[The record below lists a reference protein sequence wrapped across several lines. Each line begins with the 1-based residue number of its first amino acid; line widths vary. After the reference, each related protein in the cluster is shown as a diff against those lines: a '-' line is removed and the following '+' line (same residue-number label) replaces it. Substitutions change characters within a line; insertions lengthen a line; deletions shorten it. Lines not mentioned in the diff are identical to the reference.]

1 MQDLWATDGSGIE
14 LFRLK
19 ISLQR
24 FRFLQNCIRFDD
36 KLIYLRM
43 PENGQISGCE
53 RHFLSIIENYKLC
66 CSTGQNV
73 TLGGM

>member
-1 MQDLWATDGSGIE
+1 
-14 LFRLK
+14 
-19 ISLQR
+19 
-24 FRFLQNCIRFDD
+24 
-36 KLIYLRM
+36 M

-73 TLGGM
+73 TLGGMWPGFRGKCGFRKYIPSTPGKYGITFFAVVDSKYVT